1 MEIRLSDRKADLRAR
16 LALAR
21 TLRDNEQLTQ
31 MGASLAQRVH
41 SLVPTRTVAAFIG
54 VGTEPP
60 TLPLIEALYA
70 AGARVLLPVV
80 RPHGTLDW
88 ADTPA
93 RDAVRT
99 GPLGLLEPAGPF
111 LGSDAVGDAG
121 LLLVPALAVDRH
133 GHRLGRGGGYYDRL
147 LATVSRT
154 GTARVVAVVFD
165 DEVLDDVPVE
175 PHDIAVDAALT
186 PSGLIEFG
194 GEQGREDPPAWTRNG

>member
-16 LALAR
+16 LARAR
-21 TLRDNEQLTQ
+21 THRDNEQLTQ
-31 MGASLAQRVH
+31 MGALLAQRAH
-41 SLVPTRTVAAFIG
+41 SLVPTRTVAAYIG

-147 LATVSRT
+147 LATVFRT
-154 GTARVVAVVFD
+154 GKARVVAVVFD
-165 DEVLDDVPVE
+165 EEVLDDVPVE
-175 PHDIAVDAALT
+175 LHDVAVDAALT

-194 GEQGREDPPAWTRNG
+194 GEPRREGPPPWMRNG